1 MSIGNGTLSRR
12 NASGNAGGAER
23 WMTKTQIIVT
33 GACCVGAAAALI
45 ALPPALAGWLVIGGG
60 LAALVVVAPMVGL
73 LLLPF
78 AVAFGSLVA
87 LDVPHMHVGPTDLL
101 VAALVVAWGVRRV
114 HWHVSPSKGNLS
126 GWRRGWLTRGGE
138 GNALT
143 RLSRSLAGAWRRD
156 RLRFAVFAALLTYLG
171 VIVLSLAVAFSRPPV
186 LKEIVKWSEVATL
199 VAVTYWLAC
208 TPRRVRRVVWALIA
222 AGLAEALLG
231 YVQWM
236 LSAGAAG
243 PGGGAIRV
251 LGTFGQPNPYSGY
264 LNFAL
269 LLAVALA
276 LFSRDVRE
284 RWVAGAAS
292 VLLLGAQVLANSRG
306 GIIGLAAGL
315 AVIVVVGLRR
325 ERLAALVTA
334 VGVPLLLIAWFTH
347 LIPARLTDG
356 VLRQFR
362 IKDVSVNGQLSDA
375 NFSTMERLAHW
386 LAGLR
391 MFQAHPLLGV
401 GAGNY
406 DNAYPLYGDLTTWP
420 QGLGQ
425 AHNYYIN
432 VAAETGSIGLLAFLA
447 LVVVMLLLGW
457 RATHPSAGKVAA
469 PLGGR
474 ALALAL
480 GLFAVLVA
488 LTAHNLT
495 DDLFVHGMELQV
507 ALCMSCLLRLK
518 DQREDGG

>member
-1 MSIGNGTLSRR
+1 MSIGNRTLSGLRAPNGAGDVERR
-12 NASGNAGGAER
+12 
-23 WMTKTQIIVT
+23 TTLPQIV
-33 GACCVGAAAALI
+33 AAAVCCVIAAAALI
-45 ALPPALAGWLVIGGG
+45 VLPATLAGWLVLGG
-60 LAALVVVAPMVGL
+60 AAMVLVVVAPMVGL

-87 LDVPHMHVGPTDLL
+87 LDAGRIHAGPTDLL
-101 VAALVVAWGVRRV
+101 VAALVIAWGMRRV
-114 HWHVSPSKGNLS
+114 LHRASTSSRADAN
-126 GWRRGWLTRGGE
+126 GWRAWLRLDRDGE
-138 GNALT
+138 EGVLARAMRAL
-143 RLSRSLAGAWRRD
+143 GDMWRRD
-156 RLRFAVFAALLTYLG
+156 RLRLLLFATLLAYLG
-171 VIVLSLAVAFSRPPV
+171 VIILSLAVAFSRPPV
-186 LKEIVKWSEVATL
+186 LKEIVKWTEVVVL
-199 VAVTYWLAC
+199 VGLTYWVAC
-208 TPRRVRRVVWALIA
+208 TPPRVRLLVWALIA
-222 AGLAEALLG
+222 AGLAEAVLG
-231 YVQWM
+231 YGQWM

-243 PGGGAIRV
+243 PGGENIRV

-269 LLAVALA
+269 LPALA
-276 LFSRDVRE
+276 LVIFGRDVRE

-292 VLLLGAQVLANSRG
+292 VLLLGAQALASSRG
-306 GIIGLAAGL
+306 GLIGLVAGL
-315 AVIVVVGLRR
+315 AVLAVVGWRK
-325 ERLAALVTA
+325 ERLAALA
-334 VGVPLLLIAWFTH
+334 VGIGAPLLIVASFAQ

-356 VLRQFR
+356 LLQQFR
-362 IKDVSVNGQLSDA
+362 LNDVSVNGQINDS

-406 DNAYPLYGDLTTWP
+406 DTAYPFYGDVRWP
-420 QGLGQ
+420 EGLGQ

-432 VAAETGSIGLLAFLA
+432 VAAETGIIGLLAFLA
-447 LVVVMLLLGW
+447 LVVAMLLLGW
-457 RATHPSAGKVAA
+457 RATHPRAGHAVTPVAW
-469 PLGGR
+469 PL
-474 ALALAL
+474 LL

-507 ALCMSCLLRLK
+507 ALCLGCLLRLK